1 MAGAFLTFLGLGI
14 SGLMLFFGLFFVFLG
29 ASKFLALQKMANT
42 PTSKIRSVALGLVE
56 LSGEA
61 SPDKDHRSHLLGKPC
76 VFSRLTIEKYSR
88 FKKKWVQV
96 GAFERASRFRIKDAS
111 GSILVDPGKA
121 DYDFDFQSQT
131 FEVFL
136 NDEGRAATTKAE
148 IEQTIARRQKQF
160 SFGPLQDYI
169 LGGKDARCGEVASTA
184 RILSSLA
191 PVKTGSKTPP
201 PGLGTALMLNQYLDG
216 DKAAAEGFRLLGFG
230 EVRITEQIIQ
240 AGTVLYVLGS
250 AAPAC
255 CGANAPSHG
264 NLHIRRGEDGIL
276 LISDK
281 SERALSGAKTSGTV
295 FLAAMG
301 IAVVGLSLCIAL
313 QFI

>member
-1 MAGAFLTFLGLGI
+1 MAGALLTFIGLGI
-14 SGLMLFFGLFFVFLG
+14 SGMMLIFGLSFVFRG
-29 ASKFLALQKMANT
+29 VSKFLALQKMANT
-42 PTSKIRSVALGLVE
+42 PTSKIRSVALGLAE
-56 LSGEA
+56 LSGAA
-61 SPDKDHRSHLLGKPC
+61 SPGKDLRSHLLGKPC
-76 VFSRLTIEKYSR
+76 VFSRLVVEKYSR

-96 GAFERASRFRIKDAS
+96 GAFERTSRFRLKDAS

-136 NDEGRAATTKAE
+136 NDEGRAAQTRAE

-169 LGGKDARCGEVASTA
+169 LGGKDTGCGEIASTT

-191 PVKTGSKTPP
+191 PVKAGSKTPT
-201 PGLGTALMLNQYLDG
+201 PGVESALMFNRFLD
-216 DKAAAEGFRLLGFG
+216 DEKSSAEGFRLLGFG
-230 EVRITEQIIQ
+230 EVRLTELIIP
-240 AGTVLYVLGS
+240 AGAALYVLG
-250 AAPAC
+250 
-255 CGANAPSHG
+255 NAESEG
-264 NLHIRRGEDGIL
+264 GGKALADGKLLIRKGDDGIL

-281 SERALSGAKTSGTV
+281 SEKALTDSKSAGV
-295 FLAAMG
+295 MMLAAIG
-301 IAVVGLSLCIAL
+301 TALAGLAMYLAL